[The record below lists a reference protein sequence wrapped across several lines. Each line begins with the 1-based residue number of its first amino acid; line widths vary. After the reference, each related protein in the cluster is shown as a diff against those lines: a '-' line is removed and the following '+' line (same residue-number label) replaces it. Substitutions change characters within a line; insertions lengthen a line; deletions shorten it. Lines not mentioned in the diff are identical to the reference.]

1 MKIMAVDY
9 GDSHTGLACCD
20 RTETLASPLGV
31 INERDFNVCAQ
42 KVAAAAVEYEVGEVV
57 VGNPINM
64 NGTYGPRSEK
74 CREFADLLSNY
85 LEIPVVMWD
94 ERSTTVTAHNMM
106 NEVNKRGKKRKAVI
120 DAVAA
125 AVILENYLA
134 YKANMRAKQTNS
146 E

>member
-1 MKIMAVDY
+1 MKIIAVDY
-9 GDSHTGLACCD
+9 GDSHTGLASCD
-20 RTETLASPLGV
+20 VMEMLASPLC
-31 INERDFNVCAQ
+31 IIDEKDFQVCAD
-42 KVAAAAVEYEVGEVV
+42 KVAEKIKENRAELVV

-74 CREFADLLSNY
+74 CHQFADLLRER
-85 LEIPVVMWD
+85 LTVPVEMWD

-106 NEVNKRGKKRKAVI
+106 NEINKRGKKRKAVI

-134 YKANMRAKQTNS
+134 YRRNHK
-146 E
+146 

>member
-1 MKIMAVDY
+1 MKILAVDY

-20 RTETLASPLGV
+20 RTETLASPLG
-31 INERDFNVCAQ
+31 IIHEKNFNICAE
-42 KVAAAAVEYEVGEVV
+42 KVAAASVEYEVGMIV

-74 CREFADLLSNY
+74 CCQFAELVRNFV
-85 LEIPVVMWD
+85 EVPVVMWD

-106 NEVNKRGKKRKAVI
+106 NEVNKRGKKRKEVI

-125 AVILENYLA
+125 AIILESYL
-134 YKANMRAKQTNS
+134 NFRRNNPEQV
-146 E
+146 

>member
-31 INERDFNVCAQ
+31 IDERNFNVCAQ
-42 KVAAAAVEYEVGEVV
+42 KVAAASVEYEVGLIV
-57 VGNPINM
+57 VGNPLNM
-64 NGTYGPRSEK
+64 NGSEGPRSEVCK
-74 CREFADLLSNY
+74 SFAELLGNY
-85 LEIPVVMWD
+85 VEVPVVMWD
-94 ERSTTVTAHNMM
+94 ERSSTVTAHQMM

-125 AVILENYLA
+125 AVILENYMA
-134 YKANMRAKQTNS
+134 WRANHKDRI
-146 E
+146 EP

>member
-1 MKIMAVDY
+1 MKIAAVDF
-9 GDSHTGLACCD
+9 GDSHTGIAVSDFMEMLATPVCIID
-20 RTETLASPLGV
+20 EKRFE
-31 INERDFNVCAQ
+31 VCAD
-42 KVAAAAVEYEVGEVV
+42 KVADKIKEIGGELVV

-74 CREFADLLSNY
+74 CCQFADLLRERLSV
-85 LEIPVVMWD
+85 EVVMWD

-134 YKANMRAKQTNS
+134 YRANHR
-146 E
+146 

>member
-1 MKIMAVDY
+1 MKILAVDF
-9 GDSHTGLACCD
+9 GDSHTGIAVSDAMEMLATPMCIID
-20 RTETLASPLGV
+20 EKNFE
-31 INERDFNVCAQ
+31 ICAD
-42 KVAAAAVEYEVGEVV
+42 KVAAKIEETRAELVV

-74 CREFADLLSNY
+74 CCQFAELLRERVSV
-85 LEIPVVMWD
+85 PVEMWD

-106 NEVNKRGKKRKAVI
+106 NEINKRGKKRKAVI

-134 YKANMRAKQTNS
+134 YRRNKGLV
-146 E
+146 

>member
-1 MKIMAVDY
+1 MKIIAVDY
-9 GDSHTGLACCD
+9 GDSHTGLATSD
-20 RTETLASPLGV
+20 VMEMLASPLC
-31 INERDFNVCAQ
+31 IIDEKDFEICAD
-42 KVAAAAVEYEVGEVV
+42 KVAEKIKETRSELVV

-74 CREFADLLSNY
+74 CCNFAELLRERVTV
-85 LEIPVVMWD
+85 PVEMWD

-134 YKANMRAKQTNS
+134 FRRNHR
-146 E
+146 

>member
-1 MKIMAVDY
+1 MKILAVDY
-9 GDSHTGLACCD
+9 GDSHTGIAVCDPLEMLATPLCIIDERNFNRCAEK
-20 RTETLASPLGV
+20 TAEKIKETGAELA
-31 INERDFNVCAQ
+31 
-42 KVAAAAVEYEVGEVV
+42 V

-64 NGTYGPRSEK
+64 NGTRGPRSEK
-74 CREFADLLSNY
+74 CCEFAELLRGLCSV
-85 LEIPVVMWD
+85 PVEMWD

-134 YKANMRAKQTNS
+134 FRRNRKNEQ
-146 E
+146 

>member
-1 MKIMAVDY
+1 MKIMSVDY

-31 INERDFNVCAQ
+31 INERNFDICVE
-42 KVAAAAVEYEVGEVV
+42 KVAAAAVEYEVKLVV

-64 NGTYGPRSEK
+64 NGTRGPRSEK
-74 CREFADLLSNY
+74 CTVFADKLKNY
-85 LEIPVVMWD
+85 LEIPVIMWD

-106 NEVNKRGKKRKAVI
+106 NDVNKRGKERKKVI

-125 AVILENYLA
+125 AVILESYLA
-134 YKANMRAKQTNS
+134 YRANHPDEKL
-146 E
+146 